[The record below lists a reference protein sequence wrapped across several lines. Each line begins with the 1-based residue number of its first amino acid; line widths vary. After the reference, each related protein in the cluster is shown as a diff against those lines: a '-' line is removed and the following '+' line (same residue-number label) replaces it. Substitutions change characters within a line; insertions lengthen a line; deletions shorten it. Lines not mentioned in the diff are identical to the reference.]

1 MNIPIQKSIEVL
13 TAKPIVVTSAAER
26 ALAIGLIK
34 TIKEKRDA
42 VVQFFA
48 DSKKKAHE
56 TWKAIVANEKT
67 FTDKLDVY
75 EKAAR
80 LAIGGYDDKL
90 ERERLAE
97 EDRLKAAADI
107 EAKKQRRALEF
118 AAAHTQDDE
127 KKVELLDKA
136 AAVAPDLISVA
147 SKVEKQAGEGSRKIW
162 KYRVVD
168 INAVPRPYLIENDAM
183 LKAMATSQKE
193 KAKVDGI
200 EFYFE
205 TSLSVRI

>member
-80 LAIGGYDDKL
+80 IAIGTWGNEQ
-90 ERERLAE
+90 ERVRLAE
-97 EDRLKAAADI
+97 ETRIKAAADLD
-107 EAKKQRRALEF
+107 AKKKKRALEF
-118 AAAHTQDDE
+118 AAAHTTDE
-127 KKVELLDKA
+127 EKRVELLDKA
-136 AAVAPDLISVA
+136 AAVQADFVSVP

-162 KYRVVD
+162 KYRIVD
-168 INAVPRPYLIENDAM
+168 VDKIPRAFMEPSDTRVDA
-183 LKAMATSQKE
+183 LPAELVLGREA
-193 KAKVDGI
+193 G
-200 EFYFE
+200 
-205 TSLSVRI
+205 